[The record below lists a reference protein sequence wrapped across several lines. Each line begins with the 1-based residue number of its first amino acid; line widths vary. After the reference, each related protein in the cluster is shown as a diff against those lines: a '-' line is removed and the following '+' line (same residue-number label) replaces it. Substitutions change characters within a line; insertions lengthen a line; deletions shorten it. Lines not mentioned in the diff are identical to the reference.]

1 MSKSRLS
8 LLLPSLML
16 ACSATALMAQ
26 EPVQVAQAQ
35 MAQLPSTSVT
45 VSATRREQPVS
56 EVPATVSVI
65 TSQQIEENFATDI
78 KDLIQY
84 EPGVSVRSATP
95 RFGAALAGTGRDGN
109 SGFNIRGLE
118 GNRVLII
125 TDGIRMPDAFSFG
138 GQSVGR
144 GDYMD
149 LDTIKS
155 VEILRGPA
163 SALYGSDGVAGAI
176 SFTTKDPS
184 DYLRNGRNY
193 ALQYSPGYKSA
204 DQEVSNSIMGAW
216 AEGPLQAMVSYT
228 RRDGHELDNM
238 GTNNAANVD
247 RTTPNPLDIS
257 SNAVLAKGIY
267 TLNEA
272 HRFRLTYEYF
282 DTGMDAN
289 VLSAI
294 AKPPLAGTSVLG
306 LTAHDSNVRS
316 RYSLDYR
323 YTGAP
328 GDLVQRGIGAVY
340 FQRSKSF
347 QSSFEDRNTAADR
360 IRINTFDN
368 GVFGATGQ
376 VESSFMTGDISHFV
390 IVGGDFSLDRQEGIR
405 DGTVPPAG
413 ETFPTRAFPNTDYT
427 LAGFFIQDEIR
438 VFGDRLALYPA
449 MRVDHYSLDTSPD
462 ALLPGFTPSNQSDS
476 HFSPKFGA
484 VWKFTPALNVYASF
498 SQGFKSPSPS
508 QVNNFFANTV
518 ANYRSIPNPNLRPE
532 TSETIEGGIR
542 YEDGVVQA
550 SASVFSGHYN
560 DFIEQVQVGGNF
572 TPLNPTIFQFIN
584 RSSVRISGAE
594 GKLGYRFGD
603 GFDVIAAISYAY
615 GNSFPAGVRTPLDTV
630 DPVKVVAG
638 LGYRDPENRFGGRLT
653 ATHSQGKDRLRTS
666 PTLCTPSCYL
676 PDSFTILD
684 ATAFWSVSENFTFR
698 AGIFNVFD
706 TRYAWWSDV
715 RGIASNSPVIDA
727 YTQPGRNF
735 GISLTARL

>member
-8 LLLPSLML
+8 ILLPSLLL

-26 EPVQVAQAQ
+26 EPAQVARAQ
-35 MAQLPSTSVT
+35 MAQLPSSTVT

-65 TSQQIEENFATDI
+65 TSQQIEENLATDI
-78 KDLIQY
+78 KNLIQY
-84 EPGVSVRSATP
+84 EPGVSVRSSTP

-163 SALYGSDGVAGAI
+163 SALYGSDGVAGAV
-176 SFTTKDPS
+176 SFITKDPS
-184 DYLRNGRNY
+184 DYLRDGRNY
-193 ALQYSPGYKSA
+193 ALQYTPGYKSA
-204 DQEVSNSIMGAW
+204 DQEISNNILGAW

-228 RRDGHELDNM
+228 RRDGHETDNM
-238 GTNNAANVD
+238 GTNDSANVD

-257 SNAVLAKGIY
+257 SNAILAKGLY

-282 DTGMDAN
+282 DSGLDAA

-294 AKPPLAGTSVLG
+294 AKPPVAATGVLG
-306 LTAHDSNVRS
+306 LTAHDSAVRS

-328 GDLVQRGIGAVY
+328 GDLIQRGAGAVY
-340 FQRSKSF
+340 FQQSKTL
-347 QSSFEDRNTAADR
+347 QTSFEDRNTAADR

-376 VESSFMTGDISHFV
+376 VESAFMTGGLSHFV
-390 IVGGDFSLDRQEGIR
+390 IVGGDVSVDRQEGVR

-438 VFGDRLALYPA
+438 MLDDRLALYPA
-449 MRVDHYSLDTSPD
+449 LRLDHYSLEPETD
-462 ALLPGFTPSNQSDS
+462 ALLGGLVPASQSGT
-476 HFSPKFGA
+476 HLSPKFGA
-484 VWKFTPALNVYASF
+484 VFKFTPALNVYASF
-498 SQGFKSPSPS
+498 SQGFKAPAPS
-508 QVNNFFANTV
+508 QVNNAFANIV
-518 ANYRSIPNPNLRPE
+518 ANYRSIPNPDLKPE

-542 YEDGVVQA
+542 YDDGA
-550 SASVFSGHYN
+550 FHAAASVFSGHYN

-572 TPLNPTIFQFIN
+572 TPLNPATFQFIN
-584 RSSVRISGAE
+584 RSSVHIHGAE
-594 GKLGYRFGD
+594 GKFGFRFGS
-603 GFDVIAAISYAY
+603 GFDLIAAVSYAY
-615 GNSFPAGVRTPLDTV
+615 GDSILAGVHTPLDTV
-630 DPVKVVAG
+630 DPLKFVAG

-653 ATHSQGKDRLRTS
+653 ATHSQGKDRDRVS
-666 PTLCTPSCYL
+666 PTLCAPLCHL
-676 PDSFTILD
+676 PQSFTILD
-684 ATAFWSVSENFTFR
+684 ATAFWSVSENFTLR
-698 AGIFNVFD
+698 AGVFNVFD
-706 TRYAWWSDV
+706 TKYAWWSDV
-715 RGIASNSPVIDA
+715 RGIASNSTVIDA